1 MTFNTGV
8 NPELK
13 VFYFPTTLIEVAY
26 LGEFLWDFI
35 LGYDTDYVYYNSGL
49 GISLTMKVCSDAQSQ
64 GFSFW

>member
-35 LGYDTDYVYYNSGL
+35 LGYDTNYLHYNSGL
-49 GISLTMKVCSDAQSQ
+49 GISLTNEGLFRCPESR
-64 GFSFW
+64 F